1 MSNMPSDVSES
12 RIFKNEEILS
22 AEYLPD
28 ILPFRENQIQA
39 LANNLLPASKGR
51 KPQNTFIFGSPGI
64 GKTASIKF
72 AFREFEEYSGI
83 KTIYLN
89 CWDYNTAISV
99 LSKITLEMGLFVQRR
114 GLGKDEIVE
123 KFIESCKK
131 NGKGIVVCLD
141 EVDQLVYKDP
151 NALYDLL
158 RINQYVDNPFG
169 LVFISNNP
177 NVFMDV
183 EPRIKSSLNVEEIEF
198 KPYTLD
204 EMKKILEERVKL
216 AFRSVEQGVILIC
229 ANHALE
235 NGGDVRIGLQCLQK
249 AGRVAENENSDRLK
263 VEHVKKV
270 LFQVK
275 KVKPEILKEKID
287 EDEKKILEVLGN
299 RRDIL
304 SADLYR
310 EYSSK
315 IPNPISDKVFRKHIN
330 HLAEVGLITVRERK
344 RGIKG
349 RANSI
354 SKA

>member
-1 MSNMPSDVSES
+1 MEISES
-12 RIFKNEEILS
+12 RIFKDEEILS
-22 AEYLPD
+22 AEYLPEL
-28 ILPFRENQIQA
+28 LPFRENQIQI

-51 KPQNTFIFGSPGI
+51 KPQNTFLFGPPGI

-72 AFREFEEYSGI
+72 VFRQFEEYSGI

-89 CWDYNTAISV
+89 CWDYNTATSV
-99 LSKITLEMGLFVQRR
+99 LSKITLEMGIFVQRR
-114 GLGKDEIVE
+114 GLGKDEVVE
-123 KFIESCKK
+123 KLIEACKK
-131 NGKGIVVCLD
+131 NDKGIMVCLD
-141 EVDQLVYKDP
+141 EVDQLVYKDA

-158 RINQYVDNPFG
+158 RINQYIDNPFG

-177 NVFMDV
+177 NVFMNV
-183 EPRIKSSLNVEEIEF
+183 EPRIKSSLDIDEIQF
-198 KPYTLD
+198 KSYTLE

-216 AFRSVEQGVILIC
+216 TFRSVEQGVILVC

-249 AGRVAENENSDRLK
+249 AGRVAEAENADKLK

-270 LFQVK
+270 LPQMK
-275 KVKPEILKEKID
+275 KVKPDILKEKIS

-299 RRDIL
+299 RRNAL

-315 IPNPISDKVFRKHIN
+315 ISNPISDKIFRQYIE

-344 RGIKG
+344 RGVKG
-349 RANSI
+349 RANVV